1 MKIGF
6 SLGNKRIEN
15 GLVLAPMA
23 GVTDRAFRALSVSMG
38 AGLTVSEMISAKA
51 IWYKDKKT
59 ALLSEFSPEEEPYAV
74 QLFGSEPEIMA
85 HAAAELEAR
94 YPTLAAIDINM
105 GCPMPKITGNGE
117 GSSLMRSPELAGRI
131 VKAVKDAVNLPVSVK
146 MRTGWD
152 ETCLNAPYLAQ
163 VVEQAGASLI
173 CVHGRTRQQLYAPPV
188 DRATIAEVKRSV
200 SVPVLANGGI
210 YTAADAIAMI
220 AETGCDGLAIGQGS
234 MGNPWIFRQITEA
247 LSGNPEYLPTVAEKR
262 ETALKHLELLLH
274 FKGDYVGARE
284 ARRHMAYYMKG
295 LPDSAA
301 ARDSLNHAEDGAS
314 VRKLVDGF
322 FLKAID
328 TLSSEGR
335 G

>member
-6 SLGNKRIEN
+6 SLGSKRIEN

-59 ALLSEFSPEEEPYAV
+59 AILSEFSPEEEPYAI

-85 HAAAELEAR
+85 HAAAELEGR

-117 GSSLMRSPELAGRI
+117 GSSLMRSPELAGKI

-152 ETCLNAPYLAQ
+152 NTCLNAPYLAQ

-188 DRATIAEVKRSV
+188 DKNTIAAVKRAV

-220 AETGCDGLAIGQGS
+220 DGTGCDGLAIGQGA

-247 LSGNPEYLPTVAEKR
+247 FSGNSEYVPSINERREVALR
-262 ETALKHLELLLH
+262 HLELLLH
-274 FKGDYVGARE
+274 FKGDYIGARE

-295 LPDSAA
+295 LPASAS
-301 ARDSLNHAEDGAS
+301 ARDALNRAEDGAS
-314 VRKLVDGF
+314 VRALVDEF
-322 FLKAID
+322 FLSVID
-328 TLSSEGR
+328 RSESENM
-335 G
+335 

>member
-6 SLGNKRIEN
+6 SLGDKRIEN

-23 GVTDRAFRALSVSMG
+23 GVTDRAFRALAISMG
-38 AGLTVSEMISAKA
+38 AGMTVSEMISAKA

-59 ALLSEFSPEEEPYAV
+59 ALLSEFSPAEEPFSI

-85 HAAAELEAR
+85 HAAAELEGR
-94 YPTLAAIDINM
+94 YPSLVAIDINM

-117 GSSLMRSPELAGRI
+117 GSSLMRSPELAAQI
-131 VKAVKDAVNLPVSVK
+131 VKKVNDAVNLPISVK

-152 ETCLNAPYLAQ
+152 ENSLNAPYLAQ
-163 VVEQAGASLI
+163 AVEQAGAALI

-188 DRATIAEVKRSV
+188 DRTTIAAVKRAV

-210 YTAADAIAMI
+210 YTASDAVAMLE
-220 AETGCDGLAIGQGS
+220 ETGCDGLAIGQGS

-247 LSGNPEYLPTVAEKR
+247 LSGNTEYAPDIRERREVALR
-262 ETALKHLELLLH
+262 HLELLLH
-274 FKGDYVGARE
+274 FKGDYIGARE

-301 ARDSLNHAEDGAS
+301 ARDALNHAEDGET
-314 VRKLVDGF
+314 VRGLVDEF
-322 FLKAID
+322 FIRVIEKL
-328 TLSSEGR
+328 G

>member
-6 SLGNKRIEN
+6 SLGNVRIEN

-38 AGLTVSEMISAKA
+38 AGMTVSEMISAKA

-59 ALLSEFSPEEEPYAV
+59 ALLSEFSPEEEPFSI

-85 HAAAELEAR
+85 HAAAELEGR

-163 VVEQAGASLI
+163 VVEQSGADLI
-173 CVHGRTRQQLYAPPV
+173 CVHGRTRKQLYAPPV
-188 DRATIAEVKRSV
+188 DKKTIAAVKRSV

-210 YTAADAIAMI
+210 YTAADAISMLE
-220 AETGCDGLAIGQGS
+220 ETGCDGLAIGQGA

-247 LSGNPEYLPTVAEKR
+247 LSGNTEYQPDIGERREVALR
-262 ETALKHLELLLH
+262 HLELLLH
-274 FKGDYVGARE
+274 FKGDYIGSRE

-295 LPDSAA
+295 IYGSAS
-301 ARDSLNHAEDGAS
+301 ARDSLNHAENGEA
-314 VRKLVDGF
+314 VRRIVMEF
-322 FLKAID
+322 FERAEQAEL
-328 TLSSEGR
+328 
-335 G
+335 

>member
-23 GVTDRAFRALSVSMG
+23 GVTDRAYRALCISMG
-38 AGLTVSEMISAKA
+38 AGMTVSEMISAKA

-59 ALLSEFSPEEEPYAV
+59 ALLSEFSPDEEPYAV

-85 HAAAELEAR
+85 HAAAELEGR
-94 YPTLAAIDINM
+94 YPTLVAIDINM

-131 VKAVKDAVNLPVSVK
+131 VKAVKDAVNLPISVK

-152 ETCLNAPYLAQ
+152 ESSLNAPYLAQ
-163 VVEQAGASLI
+163 TVEQAGASLI
-173 CVHGRTRQQLYAPPV
+173 CVHGRTRQQMYAPPV
-188 DRATIAEVKRSV
+188 DRKTIAAVKRAV

-210 YTAADAIAMI
+210 YTPADAIAML
-220 AETGCDGLAIGQGS
+220 EDTGCDGLAIGQGS
-234 MGNPWIFRQITEA
+234 MGNPWIFRQISEA
-247 LSGNPEYLPTVAEKR
+247 LAGKGEYQPDIKEKR
-262 ETALKHLELLLH
+262 EIALRHLGLLLH

-301 ARDSLNHAEDGAS
+301 ARDSLNHAEDGAT
-314 VRKLVDGF
+314 VRKLVDDF
-322 FLKAID
+322 FLKIID
-328 TLSSEGR
+328 SDSALNI
-335 G
+335 